1 MAKMLVNGITIAY
14 DDAGKGD
21 NVLVLVHGHP
31 FDRTMWR
38 PQVECI
44 GRARPEWRVILPDLR
59 GYGESDEDAF
69 TTRIDAEQMCGF
81 SKRSELVWIEG
92 VGHLPNL
99 EREEELPESCRGRM
113 PRYHARSGNPK
124 RSKGCPAPSESGL
137 V

>member
-38 PQVECI
+38 PQVEWI

-81 SKRSELVWIEG
+81 LKRSEVTT
-92 VGHLPNL
+92 
-99 EREEELPESCRGRM
+99 
-113 PRYHARSGNPK
+113 
-124 RSKGCPAPSESGL
+124 
-137 V
+137 